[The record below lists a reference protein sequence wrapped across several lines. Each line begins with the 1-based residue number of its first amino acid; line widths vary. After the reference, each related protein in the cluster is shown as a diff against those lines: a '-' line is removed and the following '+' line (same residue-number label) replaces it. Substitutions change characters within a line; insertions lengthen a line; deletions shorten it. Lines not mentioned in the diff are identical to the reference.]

1 MMRVYYDD
9 AGKILFTTNGMVSN
23 CNCSFIEIEGQDIN
37 PLEWQVHE
45 GGLVPSMP
53 DPQAIRAALPPITR
67 RQLRLTL
74 VRNGIALDDVAGLIE
89 ALPEGLA
96 KEEARIEWD
105 DAQQFER
112 MHPTLLIIAGN
123 LGLTPEQVDQM
134 WQEALEA

>member
-1 MMRVYYDD
+1 MKVYHD
-9 AGKILFTTNGMVSN
+9 ASGRILFTTSGMASN
-23 CNCSFIEIEGQDIN
+23 CDCSFIEVEAEDIN
-37 PLEWQVHE
+37 PLGWRVHE
-45 GGLVPSMP
+45 GELVPSMP

-123 LGLTPEQVDQM
+123 LGLTPEQVDAM
-134 WQEALEA
+134 WRQALEA

>member
-1 MMRVYYDD
+1 MRVYYDSE
-9 AGKILFTTNGMVSN
+9 GKILFTASGMASN
-23 CNCSFIEIEGQDIN
+23 CDCSFIDVEAEDIN
-37 PLEWQVHE
+37 PLEWHVHE
-45 GGLVPSMP
+45 GELVPSIS

-74 VRNGIALDDVAGLIE
+74 VRNGIALDDVARLIE

-112 MHPTLLIIAGN
+112 VHPTLLIIAGN
-123 LGLTPEQVDQM
+123 LGLTPEQVDAM
-134 WQEALEA
+134 WQQALEA